1 MKNKK
6 VKYLIILLLLTSFLF
21 IEQTE
26 MKAFKK
32 GKTVLV
38 HFVANIKKNDG
49 PPCVA
54 FDMAYTNLMMGNK
67 VEMLFDADA
76 AWNLKLFEKDN
87 KNDYDRYD
95 IPADLKALLNE
106 QFKDPNINKLKT
118 FGDFLAQMK
127 KMGAKIYVNGTWNVL
142 TSVEKEIKGKEKMP
156 KYATPLTLKEMAKI
170 INSADSYMR
179 Y

>member
-1 MKNKK
+1 MKNNKIK
-6 VKYLIILLLLTSFLF
+6 IIIIFAVLSSFLL
-21 IEQTE
+21 IGQ
-26 MKAFKK
+26 KVIHASKK

-54 FDMAYTNLMMGNK
+54 FDMAYTNLIMGNK

-95 IPADLKALLNE
+95 IPADLKALLNQ

-118 FGDFLAQMK
+118 FGDFLSYMEK
-127 KMGAKIYVNGTWNVL
+127 IGAELYVNGTWNVL
-142 TSVEKEIKGKEKMP
+142 TSVEKKIKGKEKMP
-156 KYATPLTLKEMAKI
+156 NYATPLTLKEMAEV

>member
-1 MKNKK
+1 MKNNYGKYVTAFVLVLSMLFSANNKVYSKNKK
-6 VKYLIILLLLTSFLF
+6 
-21 IEQTE
+21 
-26 MKAFKK
+26 
-32 GKTVLV
+32 VLV
-38 HFVANIKKNDG
+38 HFVADIKKDDG

-76 AWNLKLFEKDN
+76 AWNLKIFEKDN
-87 KNDYDRYD
+87 KNDYDRYV
-95 IPADLKALLNE
+95 IPEDLKKLIYDE
-106 QFKDPNINKLKT
+106 FKDSEINKLKT
-118 FGDFLAQMK
+118 FGNFLAYMK

-142 TSVEKEIKGKEKMP
+142 TSVEKEVKGKEKMP
-156 KYATPLTLKEMAKI
+156 AFVNPLTLKEMAKI